1 MKREKEMMEQR
12 MMLDMPLDPCP
23 VKATMSALRGKWKTL
38 LLFYLLRRTRRFG
51 ELRRLMPQVSLQML
65 TSHLRELER
74 DGIVHRQSY
83 EQVPLKVEYS
93 LTPLGRSLEPIL
105 LLMLD
110 WGQQYFQ
117 QEESSQ
123 SNISRPTNT
132 EIASPH

>member
-1 MKREKEMMEQR
+1 MMEQR
-12 MMLDMPLDPCP
+12 VMYDRPLDPCP
-23 VKATMSALRGKWKTL
+23 VKATMAAIEGKWKPL
-38 LLFYLLRRTRRFG
+38 LLFYLLGGTRRFG

-74 DGIVHRQSY
+74 DGVVHRQSY

-105 LLMLD
+105 LLMRS

-117 QEESSQ
+117 QEQ
-123 SNISRPTNT
+123 GTQ
-132 EIASPH
+132 ASVSK